1 VRMLRGWGV
10 FRQKRA
16 ATALSLA
23 PLIVLALVAAIFMTE
38 SSVTLAYPF
47 FQSPV
52 QTPRPTTP
60 PVQPATQVPQ
70 QPPQESPM
78 VPPAESPVVPPAESP
93 VAPTPESPFVPPVEE
108 PGQEGTPSVEPEATP
123 REGTPAAV
131 ATPTAAEEEEGSA
144 PGRGV
149 SWAVLIDTLV
159 VGLSGLWLC
168 CGGLALV
175 IFVLLIIASFVLR
188 VT

>member
-1 VRMLRGWGV
+1 
-10 FRQKRA
+10 
-16 ATALSLA
+16 LSLA
-23 PLIVLALVAAIFMTE
+23 PLIILALVAAIFLTQ

-52 QTPRPTTP
+52 QTPAPTTP
-60 PVQPATQVPQ
+60 PSQPATEVPE
-70 QPPQESPM
+70 QPPQESPI
-78 VPPAESPVVPPAESP
+78 VPPAESPVV
-93 VAPTPESPFVPPVEE
+93 PTPESPFVPPVEE
-108 PGQEGTPSVEPEATP
+108 PGQEGTPPAEPEVTP
-123 REGTPAAV
+123 REETPAAV
-131 ATPTAAEEEEGSA
+131 ATPTAAEGEEGSA
-144 PGRGV
+144 PARGV
-149 SWAVLIDTLV
+149 SWAVLIDTVV